1 VPDLTVRESL
11 LDNGLKI
18 LTVNDS
24 SSPTVSHQL
33 WYRVGSRN
41 EGSGTTGVSHAV
53 EHLLF
58 KGTDRFPEGAFDR
71 VIQENGMVHN
81 ALTTHDYTVFY
92 ENAAADRLGIAMEL
106 ESDRMSELRLT
117 DHAFRSEMAVI
128 REERRQTA
136 EDPPFGLLSEAV
148 EAAVFQVHPYRWP
161 IIGWMCDLEKL
172 ALEDAWQHYRTFYTP
187 NNAFLVVTGDARH
200 ERVVELAQAHYG
212 PIPRGPEPPA
222 VRAVEPRPRGERIVT
237 VHKEVQLP
245 GLLVA
250 WRAPASRERGAK
262 ILNLIEFILLHGR
275 SSRLYRRLVHEDRM
289 AIGLGGGI
297 LLRTDPS
304 IFSVRAM
311 AQPGVAVERLRDA
324 VFEETDRL
332 TRESVGE
339 KEIAKALRAVESD
352 FVFSRESRFALG
364 QNLGEDECRSS
375 WRDYLD
381 WLDTH
386 RTIGAE
392 EILETA
398 RRVFDERGRTV
409 GYLRPEAG
417 AMGNSAET
425 GAADGDV
432 TGDVPGD
439 VPEDAAREPA
449 GKEMP

>member
-1 VPDLTVRESL
+1 MPNLIVRETV

-18 LTVNDS
+18 LTVDDP

-81 ALTTHDYTVFY
+81 ALTTQDYTVFY

-106 ESDRMSELRLT
+106 ESDRMSGLRLT
-117 DHAFRSEMAVI
+117 EQAFRSEMAVI
-128 REERRQTA
+128 REERRQTS

-148 EAAVFQVHPYRWP
+148 AAAVFQVHPYRWP
-161 IIGWMCDLEKL
+161 IIGWMCDLE
-172 ALEDAWQHYRTFYTP
+172 ALTLDDVWRHYRSHYTP

-200 ERVVELAQAHYG
+200 ECVVDLARTHYG
-212 PIPRGPEPPA
+212 PIPRGSEPPA
-222 VRAVEPRPRGERIVT
+222 IRAVEPLPRGERTVT
-237 VHKEVQLP
+237 VRKEVQLP
-245 GLLVA
+245 GLLLA
-250 WRAPASRERGAK
+250 WRAPASRERDAK
-262 ILNLIEFILLHGR
+262 VLNLIEFVLLHGR

-289 AIGLGGGI
+289 AVGLGGGI

-304 IFSVRAM
+304 IFTVNAM
-311 AQPGVAVERLRDA
+311 ARPGVAVERLRDA

-332 TRESVGE
+332 AHEPLGE
-339 KEIAKALRAVESD
+339 KELAKALRAVESD
-352 FVFSRESRFALG
+352 FIFSRESRFALG

-375 WRDYLD
+375 WRDYLG

-392 EILETA
+392 EILDTA
-398 RRVFDERGRTV
+398 RRVFDERRRTV

-417 AMGNSAET
+417 PVGNPAEA
-425 GAADGDV
+425 GCADGGV
-432 TGDVPGD
+432 AGDVAGDAAGD
-439 VPEDAAREPA
+439 VAGDAAGE
-449 GKEMP
+449 ETS